1 MAIEALTI
9 KVGVDLTAI
18 EAAEARVQALLAKA
32 RGIGR
37 GGLPGGPG
45 VPQTAAT
52 AAHSALSRAAETVG
66 IADKPATGAAEQQ
79 AAIKRTTANERIAS
93 AQTELGAA
101 KTSAAKQYP
110 VGYNFANEAL
120 ITRNVAG
127 DIVRYEK
134 GYNFAMEVATIP
146 GQSSLSG
153 DSLFTRGVS
162 QVRSFIPVGATRAG
176 FKQLLSKSGFGK
188 LAKVGS
194 IATAIMLGM
203 KTGEMYEQDIQMAGD
218 ASTREVAVRSFVG
231 AAQDMSA
238 GILEFVGNRW
248 LDSLALSSMLTSS
261 LLGTSRRDAQR
272 EADTIG
278 VMRQRWREKT
288 RTSRERVQAESEA
301 AARRQEM
308 ENVTNA
314 TQNTIDAIRESIA
327 KDEQLA
333 LESFEQRSA
342 GMGMIFTDR
351 QREFYRSYLAA
362 LAAKRLEHDLAR
374 INPKTG
380 QRGPSWSGDFN

>member
-1 MAIEALTI
+1 MGVEALTI

-18 EAAEARVQALLAKA
+18 EAAEARVRALQAQAKGVA
-32 RGIGR
+32 R

-45 VPQTAAT
+45 VPTTAAG
-52 AAHSALSRAAETVG
+52 AAQSALSRAADTVG
-66 IADKPATGAAEQQ
+66 IAKPAADTE
-79 AAIKRTTANERIAS
+79 AAIKRTSATQRIAD
-93 AQTELGAA
+93 AKTELGLA
-101 KTSAAKQYP
+101 KPKAYP
-110 VGYNFANEAL
+110 VGYNFANDAL

-146 GQSSLSG
+146 GQSTLSG

-162 QVRSFIPVGATRAG
+162 QVKSFIPVGATRAG

-218 ASTREVAVRSFVG
+218 ASTREVAARSFVG

-238 GILEFVGNRW
+238 GILEFAGNRW

-272 EADTIG
+272 EADAIG

-288 RTSRERVQAESEA
+288 RTSRDRVQAESEA

-314 TQNTIDAIRESIA
+314 TQNTIDAMRESMA

-380 QRGPSWSGDFN
+380 QRGPAWSGEFN